1 MGEEETTSTAPDIY
15 PEAGPDPVD
24 RLRALLS
31 EITSRTKERLKADRV
46 SIFLYDKERCE
57 IWSVISQEKKI
68 MRFDARLGVA
78 GDVARTGRT
87 INVADAYEEPLF
99 HKEIDLETGY
109 RTRTLLAVPLV
120 NSRGETIGVGEAINK
135 EKGLFSEND
144 AAALRALAANVAAA
158 IESAGL
164 ETQLHYYLSTHE
176 IIVGEADGGVFSTR
190 EIIGMSPRME
200 SVIRLID
207 LIRENSIDVLIQGE
221 SGTGKDLIAKALHHT
236 SPRSRRPFIAVNSA
250 GLSDT
255 LLQSELFGHEP
266 GAFTG
271 ATKQHIGY
279 FESAQGGTIFLD
291 EIGDMSMDAQKSI
304 LRALQARTIRRL
316 GGTRDIPI
324 DIRVIAA
331 TNKDL
336 QAAIKDGR
344 FRADLYYRLNVIPI
358 STPPLREIADDI
370 PRLAQHFL
378 AKHCQMMDIPLKE
391 FTSSAL
397 DCLTAYSWP
406 GNTRQLENEIKRV
419 IATVRPKVITEEQL
433 NLQTDSPP
441 RDTQQKE
448 LPLRSQSLNDAVD
461 ALERRMIEVALRKS
475 GGNKQKASLALGLS
489 RQGLVKKMKRL
500 GIEG

>member
-1 MGEEETTSTAPDIY
+1 MGEETTIRAPGIFPKTDL
-15 PEAGPDPVD
+15 DPVD

-31 EITSRTKERLKADRV
+31 EIISRTKERLKADRV

-57 IWSVISQEKKI
+57 LWSVISQERKI
-68 MRFDARLGVA
+68 MRFDARLGIA
-78 GDVARTGRT
+78 GNVARTGRT
-87 INVADAYEEPLF
+87 INVADAYEQPLF

-109 RTRTLLAVPLV
+109 RTHTLLAVPLV

-135 EKGLFSEND
+135 QEGLFSEHD
-144 AAALRALAANVAAA
+144 AAALKALAASVAAA

-164 ETQLHYYLSTHE
+164 EKQLHYYLSTHE
-176 IIVGEADGGVFSTR
+176 INAGEANCGGFSTR

-207 LIRENSIDVLIQGE
+207 LIRENPIDVLIQGE
-221 SGTGKDLIAKALHHT
+221 SGTGKDLIAKALHHS

-279 FESAQGGTIFLD
+279 FESAHGGTIFLD

-336 QAAIKDGR
+336 PAAMKEGR
-344 FRADLYYRLNVIPI
+344 FRSDLYYRLNVIPI
-358 STPPLREIADDI
+358 STPPLREILDDI
-370 PRLAQHFL
+370 PRLAKHFL
-378 AKHCQMMDIPLKE
+378 AKHCQLMNVPLKE
-391 FTSSAL
+391 FTASAL
-397 DCLTAYSWP
+397 DRLTHQSWP
-406 GNTRQLENEIKRV
+406 GNTRQLENEIKRL

-433 NLQTDSPP
+433 NLQTESAPKE
-441 RDTQQKE
+441 TQEAE
-448 LPLRSQSLNDAVD
+448 LSLHGQSLNVAVK
-461 ALERRMIEVALRKS
+461 AFERRILEEAIRKCN
-475 GGNKQKASLALGLS
+475 GNKQKAAQFLGIS
-489 RQGLVKKMKRL
+489 RQGLNKKLKRSGVKA
-500 GIEG
+500 

>member
-1 MGEEETTSTAPDIY
+1 MGEETTITAPGLF
-15 PEAGPDPVD
+15 PKAGPDPVD

-31 EITSRTKERLKADRV
+31 EITSGTKERLKADRV
-46 SIFLYDKERCE
+46 SIFLYDNERCE
-57 IWSVISQEKKI
+57 LWSVISQERKI
-68 MRFDARLGVA
+68 MRFDARLGIA
-78 GDVARTGRT
+78 GDVARTGRS

-99 HKEIDLETGY
+99 HEEIDLKTGY

-135 EKGLFSEND
+135 KEGLFSED
-144 AAALRALAANVAAA
+144 DGAALKALAANVAAA

-164 ETQLHYYLSTHE
+164 EKQLHYYLSTHE
-176 IIVGEADGGVFSTR
+176 INVGEANGCGFSTR

-207 LIRENSIDVLIQGE
+207 LIREKPIDVLIHGE
-221 SGTGKDLIAKALHHT
+221 SGTGKELIAKALHHT

-279 FESAQGGTIFLD
+279 FESAHAGTIFLD

-304 LRALQARTIRRL
+304 LRALQARAVRRL

-331 TNKDL
+331 TNKHL
-336 QAAIKDGR
+336 QTAIKEGT

-358 STPPLREIADDI
+358 RMPPLREITDDI
-370 PRLAQHFL
+370 PRLAKHFI
-378 AKHCQMMDIPLKE
+378 AKHCQMMNIPLKE

-397 DCLTAYSWP
+397 DCLTRYSWP
-406 GNTRQLENEIKRV
+406 GNTRQLENEIKRL

-433 NLQTDSPP
+433 NLQTESLAKE
-441 RDTQQKE
+441 TQEEE
-448 LPLRSQSLNDAVD
+448 LSLRGQSLKDAVE
-461 ALERRMIEVALRKS
+461 ALERRMIEDALRKS

-489 RQGLVKKMKRL
+489 RQGLVKKVKRL
-500 GIEG
+500 GVTA

>member
-1 MGEEETTSTAPDIY
+1 MGEEETAGTAPGVF
-15 PEAGPDPVD
+15 PKAGADPVD

-31 EITSRTKERLKADRV
+31 EITSRTKERLEADRV
-46 SIFLYDKERCE
+46 SIFLYDRERCE
-57 IWSVISQEKKI
+57 IWSVISQEKKL
-68 MRFDARLGVA
+68 MRFDARLGIA

-120 NSRGETIGVGEAINK
+120 NSRGEIIGVGEAINK
-135 EKGLFSEND
+135 EKGVFSEND
-144 AAALRALAANVAAA
+144 AAALKALAANVAAA

-164 ETQLHYYLSTHE
+164 EKQLHYYSSTHE
-176 IIVGEADGGVFSTR
+176 IKVGEANGGEFSTR

-207 LIRENSIDVLIQGE
+207 LIHENPIDVLIQGE

-291 EIGDMSMDAQKSI
+291 EIGDMSVDAQKSI

-316 GGTRDIPI
+316 GGTKDIPI

-336 QAAIKDGR
+336 QAAIKEGR

-370 PRLAQHFL
+370 PRLAKYFL
-378 AKHCQMMDIPLKE
+378 AKHCQMMNIPLKE
-391 FTSSAL
+391 FTNGAL
-397 DCLTAYSWP
+397 DCLAAYSWP
-406 GNTRQLENEIKRV
+406 GNTRQLENEIKRL

-433 NLQTDSPP
+433 NLQTESP
-441 RDTQQKE
+441 RKE
-448 LPLRSQSLNDAVD
+448 PQEGGLSLHGQSLNDAVI
-461 ALERRMIEVALRKS
+461 AFERRIIEETLRKCN
-475 GGNKQKASLALGLS
+475 GNKQKAAQSLGLS
-489 RQGLVKKMKRL
+489 RQGLIKKMKRT
-500 GIEG
+500 GATT